1 MACRTVINS
10 LRHIKDKN
18 PQYQYSEYEAIM
30 PKSIPIEKSLDALSK
45 LVKEYA
51 TTYLEEKEWKTWRDV
66 K

>member
-1 MACRTVINS
+1 
-10 LRHIKDKN
+10 
-18 PQYQYSEYEAIM
+18 M
-30 PKSIPIEKSLDALSK
+30 PKSIPIEKSLDARSK